1 MPHIKVCYSIDTQPD
16 SSRVIGSDG
25 DGDRTRIERRI
36 SKRSA
41 RVLPVIST
49 PENPD
54 FHDFSGALWSRCVYD
69 QKSAHVIDPTESD
82 RDTPREI
89 PRTANIPS

>member
-1 MPHIKVCYSIDTQPD
+1 
-16 SSRVIGSDG
+16 
-25 DGDRTRIERRI
+25 
-36 SKRSA
+36 
-41 RVLPVIST
+41 VIST